1 MCLRRDDMSQKC
13 VDKLIG
19 KYCKIV
25 TKEPGDEKSYVVV
38 GTVKDVDH
46 DAGFITVESTQGP
59 SCLSINT
66 IIAIKP
72 KEKT

>member
-1 MCLRRDDMSQKC
+1 MNQKC

-46 DAGFITVESTQGP
+46 DAGFITVESTQGLG
-59 SCLSINT
+59 CLSINT

-72 KEKT
+72 KAET

>member
-1 MCLRRDDMSQKC
+1 MNQKC

-19 KYCKIV
+19 KYWKIV
-25 TKEPGDEKSYVVV
+25 TKEPGDEKPYVVV

-59 SCLSINT
+59 GCLCINT

-72 KEKT
+72 KAKT